1 MFNWLDQRND
11 MMDLDA
17 ISARI
22 FHERGCQE
30 VLENVK
36 ISTFFVAYINVKN
49 KLYLLF
55 PLKQLKD

>member
-1 MFNWLDQRND
+1 
-11 MMDLDA
+11 MDLDA